1 MHSSWDE
8 SSTALGIY
16 DSIIRAICAPAVFL
30 FLMNS
35 GATLIGY
42 RRKYTTK
49 TFLNKRINRVVF
61 PLILWSIIY
70 YIVDSFVKK
79 PLPDVTFKID
89 NPSIGNFFVSFLSGN
104 INGAFWFFYCVI
116 ALYLITPIIS
126 VLVKNHKN
134 ILFYIVILDF
144 FFSFIVIYFNNNLFH
159 LELSPYLIPMSGTCY
174 IGFFVMGYLIK
185 VGYFTKKGLNV
196 IKILGIISFIAAILI
211 PAFKFKISLPVIQN
225 LIEYG
230 GPLNF
235 LYTIGLYVFIKQL
248 VEDDTLFQ
256 NVKMQ
261 KCLAV
266 LASLSLGIY
275 ILHPFFLKIFMK
287 MTGTEFSSWL
297 DILVMPIFVYI
308 TCGLTV
314 YILKRIPFVNKIL
327 P

>member
-1 MHSSWDE
+1 
-8 SSTALGIY
+8 
-16 DSIIRAICAPAVFL
+16 
-30 FLMNS
+30 
-35 GATLIGY
+35 
-42 RRKYTTK
+42 
-49 TFLNKRINRVVF
+49 
-61 PLILWSIIY
+61 
-70 YIVDSFVKK
+70 
-79 PLPDVTFKID
+79 
-89 NPSIGNFFVSFLSGN
+89 
-104 INGAFWFFYCVI
+104 
-116 ALYLITPIIS
+116 
-126 VLVKNHKN
+126 
-134 ILFYIVILDF
+134 
-144 FFSFIVIYFNNNLFH
+144 
-159 LELSPYLIPMSGTCY
+159 MSGTCY